1 MPRPSVVSK
10 TIIPTALRRMK
21 MCVKGVKFFLCPS
34 VLHWILQIK
43 DHAQGT
49 SIKLTEL

>member
-1 MPRPSVVSK
+1 
-10 TIIPTALRRMK
+10 